1 MTFRRF
7 FSLPPTLPDDLRSN
21 VIHLFWDIAWWGL
34 YMGSTAS
41 FLTIYATRCGA
52 TAQQIGLLSALP
64 ALLSLTISLP
74 VGRLLKRF
82 PPRAATAAAA
92 FASRIVLLAY
102 PLLPW
107 VLPIPQQADAILVV
121 ALVFAIP
128 NTFIGISYG
137 QFFMEGIP
145 GEWRGMVIGGRNAI
159 VAVVT
164 LVVTVTCGQILTYL
178 PFPVNYQVVFM
189 IGFVGAIMTSYHIW
203 KVKPFH
209 VAPPPPPAPLAP
221 GPQRRGLHLGA
232 QGLNYMKV
240 LGLLFLFNLVNNML
254 APVVPNLLVNQLA
267 LSDATISFGT
277 GLANILVF
285 SVSLFIASFT
295 RRAGN
300 RRSTALGAMLL
311 AFHAVALALAGNAA
325 LYLLS
330 AAIGGIAAGVLNT
343 AQYNYNLENV
353 PEREPSSWLA
363 WNLLLGNAAVL
374 LGALGG
380 PAVAHWTGTM
390 PALLL
395 FGGLRLVVG
404 VAILRWG

>member
-1 MTFRRF
+1 MSLLRF
-7 FSLPPTLPDDLRSN
+7 FRLPPTLPDDLRPN
-21 VIHLFWDIAWWGL
+21 VIHLFWDIGWWGL
-34 YMGSTAS
+34 YMGSTVA

-64 ALLSLTISLP
+64 ALLAMTISLP

-82 PPRAATAAAA
+82 PPRPVTAAGA

-107 VLPIPQQADAILVV
+107 LFPIPQQPDAILVV

-145 GEWRGMVIGGRNAI
+145 SEWRGMVVGGRNAI

-164 LVVTVTCGQILTYL
+164 LVVTIACGQILTYL
-178 PFPVNYQVVFM
+178 PFPLNYQIVFL

-203 KVKPFH
+203 KVKPFY
-209 VAPPPPPAPLAP
+209 VAPPPPPAPLEP
-221 GPQRRGLHLGA
+221 GPQRHGLHLGA
-232 QGLNYMKV
+232 QGLRYAKI
-240 LGLLFLFNLVNNML
+240 LGLLFSFNLINSML
-254 APVVPNLLVNQLA
+254 GPLVPNLLVNQLA

-285 SVSLFIASFT
+285 GVSLFIASFT
-295 RRAGN
+295 RRSGN
-300 RRSTALGAMLL
+300 RRAVAIGAMLL
-311 AFHAVALALAGNAA
+311 SLHAVALALAGDAA

-353 PEREPSSWLA
+353 PEREPSS
-363 WNLLLGNAAVL
+363 
-374 LGALGG
+374 
-380 PAVAHWTGTM
+380 
-390 PALLL
+390 
-395 FGGLRLVVG
+395 
-404 VAILRWG
+404 

>member
-34 YMGSTAS
+34 YMGSTAA

-64 ALLSLTISLP
+64 ALLSLAISLP

-82 PPRAATAAAA
+82 PCGPVTALGA
-92 FASRIVLLAY
+92 FASRILLLAY

-107 VLPIPQQADAILVV
+107 VLPIPQQPDAILVV
-121 ALVFAIP
+121 ALLVAIP

-145 GEWRGMVIGGRNAI
+145 NEWRGMVVGGRNAI

-164 LVVTVTCGQILTYL
+164 LVVTVICGQILTYL
-178 PFPVNYQVVFM
+178 PFPNNYQAVFL

-203 KVKPFH
+203 KVKPFN
-209 VAPPPPPAPLAP
+209 VSPPPPPAPLEP
-221 GPQRRGLHLGA
+221 GPRQRGLNLNA
-232 QGLNYMKV
+232 QGMNYAKI

-254 APVVPNLLVNQLA
+254 NPLVPNLLVNQLK
-267 LSDATISFGT
+267 LSDATISIGT

-300 RRSTALGAMLL
+300 RRAVAIGAMLL

-353 PEREPSSWLA
+353 PEREQSSWLA

-374 LGALGG
+374 IGALGG
-380 PAVAHWTGTM
+380 PAVAHLTGTM

-395 FGGLRLVVG
+395 FGGLRLTVG
-404 VAILRWG
+404 FAILRWG